1 MSREFFFEKFLENHL
16 TFSLGYIII
25 IIERGNKNNKEVAKM
40 EKTMEKQAKEI
51 LKLKGKVTVVFNCGD
66 SKTVNNMIS
75 LKQQFDFAEF
85 FDGVKEVR

>member
-1 MSREFFFEKFLENHL
+1 
-16 TFSLGYIII
+16 
-25 IIERGNKNNKEVAKM
+25 M